1 MVRMLLSL
9 LFFLSPVFPLV
20 LEKVSEKVYMV
31 RGGYGLPSEENR
43 GLISNAY
50 AVLTR
55 EGWVVIDTLSTPE
68 LAREFISELKK
79 VREAPILYVIATH
92 YHMDHWFGIAPF
104 KEEGAK
110 FIAHRNLKRFYDEGF
125 ADEVLE
131 SAIKTFGVFEGVRLV
146 PPDLVVESR
155 VRLRV
160 GREIFEIIP
169 MTPAHTNSDL
179 VVRVGDLF
187 FVGDLVSYGRIPFL
201 GDRNVS
207 TRRWLGVL
215 RRLESMR
222 PGKILMGHGEP
233 ADLRAIEW
241 TASYITHVRER
252 VRLLKEKG
260 FFVDEVKEALRDTPF
275 RDAKMYEEFHMRN
288 VYSVFNELDTEL
300 E

>member
-1 MVRMLLSL
+1 MVRLLLSL
-9 LFFLSPVFPLV
+9 MVALSAVFPLT
-20 LEKVSEKVYMV
+20 LEKVTDSIYMV
-31 RGGYGLPSEENR
+31 KGTHGLPSEENR

-50 AVLTR
+50 AILTR

-68 LAREFISELKK
+68 LAREFISEMKK
-79 VREAPILYVIATH
+79 VKDAPILYVIVTH

-110 FIAHRNLKRFYDEGF
+110 FIAHRNLKRFYDEGY

-131 SAIKTFGVFEGVRLV
+131 GARKTFGVFGSVRLV

-155 VRLRV
+155 VRLRI
-160 GREIFEIIP
+160 GSETLEIIP
-169 MTPAHTNSDL
+169 MTPAHTNTDL
-179 VVRVGDLF
+179 VIKLGDVL
-187 FVGDLVSYGRIPFL
+187 FVGDLVSYRRIPFL

-215 RRLESMR
+215 RKIEAMR
-222 PGKILMGHGEP
+222 PRLLLMGHGDPESI
-233 ADLRAIEW
+233 RAVEW
-241 TASYITHVRER
+241 TASYITYVREN

-260 FFVDEVKEALRDTPF
+260 LFVDEIKEKLKETPF
-275 RDAKMYEEFHMRN
+275 SDARMYDVFHMRN

>member
-1 MVRMLLSL
+1 MVRMLLGLLTALSL
-9 LFFLSPVFPLV
+9 VFSLN
-20 LEKVSEKVYMV
+20 LERVSEKVYMV
-31 RGGYGLPSEENR
+31 RGGYGLPSKENR

-79 VREAPILYVIATH
+79 VKDAPILYVIVTH

-110 FIAHRNLKRFYDEGF
+110 FIAHRNLRRFYDRGF
-125 ADEVLE
+125 ADEVLKNAGE
-131 SAIKTFGVFEGVRLV
+131 AFGVFEGVRLL
-146 PPDLVVESR
+146 PPDLVVENR

-179 VVRVGDLF
+179 VVRVGDLL

-207 TRRWLGVL
+207 TRRWLGIL

-233 ADLRAIEW
+233 ADLRAVEW
-241 TASYITHVRER
+241 TASYITYVREN
-252 VRLLKEKG
+252 VRLLKERG
-260 FFVDEVKEALRDTPF
+260 LFVDEIKEALRDTPF
-275 RDAKMYEEFHMRN
+275 KNAAMYEEFHMRN